1 MSIVSD
7 LFGNYQEN
15 FLWNNDHCGSL
26 ISGQEESSF
35 DFNYLN
41 KMLFDDMVSVA
52 AEETM
57 SSSDSSSCSSSI
69 VMQVKEEVVEV
80 EVDEGSF
87 SEDVVVEEDQSHK
100 EERVYRGVRRRPWGK
115 YAAEIRDSTR
125 QGVRVWL
132 GTFDSA
138 EAAALAYDQAAFC
151 MRGGLATL
159 NFPIEVVRES
169 LREMKYRREVGSS
182 PVLALKRRHS
192 IQRKR
197 MAEVEKME
205 KKMMKKKKKK
215 SVVVFED
222 LGVEYLEELLSL
234 TS

>member
-1 MSIVSD
+1 MDES
-7 LFGNYQEN
+7 F
-15 FLWNNDHCGSL
+15 
-26 ISGQEESSF
+26 ISGEE
-35 DFNYLN
+35 NYFSYL
-41 KMLFDDMVSVA
+41 KEVLFDDIF
-52 AEETM
+52 EEATGGTT
-57 SSSDSSSCSSSI
+57 SSDSSSCSSP
-69 VMQVKEEVVEV
+69 VMQVKEEIE
-80 EVDEGSF
+80 EGSF
-87 SEDVVVEEDQSHK
+87 GDDIVVQEDESRKED
-100 EERVYRGVRRRPWGK
+100 RVYRGVRRRPWGK

-159 NFPIEVVRES
+159 NFPVEVVRES
-169 LREMKYRREVGSS
+169 LREMKYRWEAGCS
-182 PVLALKRRHS
+182 PVLALKRCHS
-192 IQRKR
+192 IRRKK

-205 KKMMKKKKKK
+205 KKMKKKKQT
-215 SVVVFED
+215 VVVFED

>member
-7 LFGNYQEN
+7 LFGNYQES
-15 FLWNNDHCGSL
+15 FLWNNNHNESF
-26 ISGQEESSF
+26 ISGEESSF
-35 DFNYLN
+35 DFNYL
-41 KMLFDDMVSVA
+41 KEMLFDDMFVEVA
-52 AEETM
+52 EGTT
-57 SSSDSSSCSSSI
+57 SSDSSSCSSPV
-69 VMQVKEEVVEV
+69 VMQVKEEIE
-80 EVDEGSF
+80 EEGSF
-87 SEDVVVEEDQSHK
+87 SDDIVVQEDQSHK

-159 NFPIEVVRES
+159 NFPVEVVRES
-169 LREMKYRREVGSS
+169 LREMKYRWEAGCS

-192 IQRKR
+192 IRRKK

-205 KKMMKKKKKK
+205 KKMMKKKKT
-215 SVVVFED
+215 VVVFED